1 MGFQVRDS
9 DIESDDSSSSKT
21 RVSSPSGI
29 TPKRMSPNERTPLIT
44 TKALPSADEDVSAT
58 KARRNHAAH
67 KIVFLLV
74 AILVLAT
81 SGDQISEA
89 PLTRIYESIICY
101 RYYETAD
108 PSKIRLGRDTVGP
121 GAIGGVDELYCKVNG
136 VQSQLST
143 IRGTQ
148 QFLDGIPSLVLAF
161 PLGWAADRFG
171 RKPMLLIGII
181 SFVFRACWMQFICW
195 FWQAFDIRWT
205 WASSLH
211 GLVSGSSACI
221 SALFFV
227 LISDVVAQEERSSV
241 FLRVGASNMISNFT
255 MPPLAAL
262 LMRYN
267 PWIPALL
274 GTFLT
279 TMSLFLVALLPETL
293 DWRHPHST
301 PSSSHPPSPTSESG
315 LPPPPDPSPVNTIAS
330 LNYPVRLFHGLK
342 SATQV
347 LWTDWRIPALI
358 STYLLHMLLGVLA
371 IQTLLLYIS
380 KRYLY
385 TLSQATLVLTTRSL
399 INFVF
404 LFLLLP
410 AVAKL
415 LTVRYGLSAQRKDL
429 YLARGSLVLT
439 AVGWT
444 MIGLA
449 PTVPAVFVAIIISS
463 LGYGWPLLLRSFL
476 ASLVPTHYL
485 ARVFSIISV
494 VDSVGLMVGAPL
506 MAGLFNKGLDIG
518 GMGIGLP
525 FYMLGAACAVTTAV
539 VFVVGLRKGEERGSE
554 SDEEEDDALR

>member
-1 MGFQVRDS
+1 MGFHVRDS

-21 RVSSPSGI
+21 RVSSSSDM
-29 TPKRMSPNERTPLIT
+29 TPKRISPSERTPLIT
-44 TKALPSADEDVSAT
+44 TKPLLLADDTTAT
-58 KARRNHAAH
+58 KAQRNHAAH
-67 KIVFLLV
+67 KIVLLLV
-74 AILVLAT
+74 AILILAT

-108 PSKIRLGRDTVGP
+108 PSKIRMGRDTVGP

-205 WASSLH
+205 WASSVH

-279 TMSLFLVALLPETL
+279 TTSLFLVALLPETL

-301 PSSSHPPSPTSESG
+301 PSSSHPPSPTAEM
-315 LPPPPDPSPVNTIAS
+315 LPPPPDPSPVNAIAS

-385 TLSQATLVLTTRSL
+385 TLSQATLVITTKSL
-399 INFVF
+399 VNFVF

-410 AVAKL
+410 FVAKL
-415 LTVRYGLSAQRKDL
+415 LTTRYGLSAQRKDL
-429 YLARGSLVLT
+429 YMSRGSLILT
-439 AVGWT
+439 AIGWT

-449 PTVPAVFVAIIISS
+449 PTVPAVMVAIVISS

-485 ARVFSIISV
+485 ARVYSIISV
-494 VDSVGLMVGAPL
+494 MDSVGLMLGAPF
-506 MAGLFNKGLDIG
+506 MAALFNKGLDIG

-525 FYMLGAACAVTTAV
+525 FFVLGAACAVTTSV
-539 VFVVGLRKGEERGSE
+539 VFVVGLKKGEEAGSQ